1 MHVPWAHYTIS
12 LVKECRFVVK
22 GCRFAS
28 VREKCMCYIWV
39 GNHHGHWY
47 RFFIF
52 NNRKIEV
59 SLQIRGGRHETMPRR
74 GKAPASAPAPAASGK
89 KGARERGA
97 DDDGADDD
105 NDDHPQQGPPTTTS
119 IAEKRKKQALR
130 MDPYL
135 K

>member
-59 SLQIRGGRHETMPRR
+59 SLQIRGGGTIAAKAIVAARFLRTKGSGGSTVPMQVQDDKFPLRR
-74 GKAPASAPAPAASGK
+74 
-89 KGARERGA
+89 
-97 DDDGADDD
+97 
-105 NDDHPQQGPPTTTS
+105 
-119 IAEKRKKQALR
+119 IA
-130 MDPYL
+130 
-135 K
+135 